1 MKAPE
6 SFNTSATKKP
16 DPLAEAI
23 RGNFKKDEPVQNVSN
38 DSIEKKETSKPASA
52 AVTQA
57 SSKKISESAVKEPL
71 KDTKERFII
80 TMAKGERSLFKSF
93 CALKQ
98 VSMNHF
104 VICAMDYFKEE
115 VENGN
120 VVLTPHG
127 YKRQNN

>member
-1 MKAPE
+1 MKAPAN
-6 SFNTSATKKP
+6 FNTGATRKITKTSSSDLNNAIKENFQNANP
-16 DPLAEAI
+16 TGQQATVAAEKSQPAVTAQAPADT
-23 RGNFKKDEPVQNVSN
+23 G
-38 DSIEKKETSKPASA
+38 KKET
-52 AVTQA
+52 
-57 SSKKISESAVKEPL
+57 

-93 CALKQ
+93 CALKE

-120 VVLTPHG
+120 VLLTPHG
-127 YKRQNN
+127 YKRQTS

>member
-1 MKAPE
+1 MKAPLN
-6 SFNTSATKKP
+6 FNTGATKK
-16 DPLAEAI
+16 DPLADAI
-23 RGNFKKDEPVQNVSN
+23 SGNFKRE
-38 DSIEKKETSKPASA
+38 ETSQPAA
-52 AVTQA
+52 AVETPKKVSATSAQTTQN
-57 SSKKISESAVKEPL
+57 SKELPKDNV

-80 TMAKGERSLFKSF
+80 TMAKGERALFKSF

-127 YKRQNN
+127 YKRQSN